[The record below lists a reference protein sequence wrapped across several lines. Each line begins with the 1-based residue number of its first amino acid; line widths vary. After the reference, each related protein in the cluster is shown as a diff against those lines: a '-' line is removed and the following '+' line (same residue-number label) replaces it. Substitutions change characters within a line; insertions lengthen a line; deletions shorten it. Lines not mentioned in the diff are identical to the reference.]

1 MSTLSIIITMGM
13 QIVPMKASC
22 RKPTMIISGYLELYL
37 EFIFRTDDYTS
48 FWLKHATKYP
58 NIWKDIKLYL
68 LAFPTSYLVEK
79 GYYNMYHGQKN
90 PKNHE
95 KTQKTDNPAW
105 GVSSVQMVNADKSLR
120 REISKP
126 QDIRDLFVS
135 RFKHMG
141 TPKVVNDTK
150 VPTKSPGKHDEPM
163 NDRESITRVGIDNTP
178 VMGFTSK
185 ESSLQDEHTDKPT
198 DENTDEH
205 TTNLQM
211 KIQLNIQTNL
221 QMNIY
226 RSIAVMTLK
235 GIRGLFNSLKI
246 IFFFFYI

>member
-1 MSTLSIIITMGM
+1 
-13 QIVPMKASC
+13 
-22 RKPTMIISGYLELYL
+22 
-37 EFIFRTDDYTS
+37 
-48 FWLKHATKYP
+48 
-58 NIWKDIKLYL
+58 
-68 LAFPTSYLVEK
+68 
-79 GYYNMYHGQKN
+79 
-90 PKNHE
+90 
-95 KTQKTDNPAW
+95 
-105 GVSSVQMVNADKSLR
+105 MVNADKSLR

-205 TTNLQM
+205 TDEHTDKPTDENTD
-211 KIQLNIQTNL
+211 KPTDEPTDEHISEYSSYDT
-221 QMNIY
+221 
-226 RSIAVMTLK
+226 
-235 GIRGLFNSLKI
+235 
-246 IFFFFYI
+246 